1 MSSDPLIVWSDPP
14 PRRMGVGGGR
24 PLKYGALVQAVKQR
38 PGEWA
43 CVQRNETANP
53 LYKVQNTLRRATGYQ
68 RLAAPGRIEATVRR
82 TDGGDYGLW
91 MRYVPLEQP

>member
-1 MSSDPLIVWSDPP
+1 MTRPLIVWGDPP

-43 CVQRNETANP
+43 CVQRSETDSPVYAIQVAI
-53 LYKVQNTLRRATGYQ
+53 KKSKGYA
-68 RLAAPGRIEATVRR
+68 RLAAPGRIETAVRR

-91 MRYVPLEQP
+91 LRYVPPGEKT